1 MPQSGKMLIKINLSL
16 NFGTVARHGSRKF
29 SQDPIYRVL
38 SDGAVFLNDYV
49 EAINHN
55 ALFEV
60 PERLGTL

>member
-1 MPQSGKMLIKINLSL
+1 MPQSGKMPIKINLSP

-29 SQDPIYRVL
+29 SQDPIYIAL

-55 ALFEV
+55 ALFGF
-60 PERLGTL
+60 PERLGPL